1 MINRRFW
8 LSTVL
13 VCVTLLGVACG
24 SSEDRTPDLPSP
36 VSPPAIS
43 PTVIAAAPTQTPGA
57 PTLTPSP
64 TIPPTVTPMDSPP
77 PPAAT
82 GTATPTETP
91 GPYEHVIQA
100 GDTCLGIAYEYGHL
114 SPDVKRAIEK
124 LNGMADCSI
133 LPGPGNTIL
142 IPRPTPTATP
152 VGADLTQ
159 TAVATSMPPQVTL
172 EVAPSFAIR
181 TYVVQ
186 SGDTLSSIAILSD
199 SSLQQVCELNPLPN
213 GIDCG
218 GCQWQSPNC
227 CCPNPPVLS
236 AGKELNVPAPTPTPT
251 PTPTLTGSETPTST
265 PTHSAPQMIYPA
277 DGSTVTGPVR
287 LTWLSVGVLAED
299 EYYLVTL
306 RDETT
311 GATFNADTR
320 QLSLDIPAAYLP
332 ADGQAHT
339 FAWGVSVARLGN
351 DGLFY
356 PLGSA
361 LPEQR
366 FAWSGQP

>member
-1 MINRRFW
+1 MINRRIW
-8 LSTVL
+8 LISVMVVVGL
-13 VCVTLLGVACG
+13 SGAACG
-24 SSEDRTPDLPSP
+24 RGADRTSVSPSP
-36 VSPPAIS
+36 VSAPGVS
-43 PTVIAAAPTQTPGA
+43 PTVVAAAPTQTPGA
-57 PTLTPSP
+57 PAPTPSP

-77 PPAAT
+77 PPPAT
-82 GTATPTETP
+82 ATATPTETP
-91 GPYEHVIQA
+91 GPYVHVIQP

-114 SPDVKRAIEK
+114 SPDVKSAIEK
-124 LNGMADCSI
+124 LNEMADCSI

-142 IPRPTPTATP
+142 IPRPTPTATQ

-159 TAVATSMPPQVTL
+159 TAVATSLPPQVTL
-172 EVAPSFAIR
+172 AVGPSFSVQ

-186 SGDTLSSIAILSD
+186 EGDTLSSIAILSD
-199 SSLQQVCELNPLPN
+199 SSLQQVCELNPLPD

-227 CCPNPPVLS
+227 CCPNPPLLS
-236 AGKELNVPAPTPTPT
+236 AGQELNVPAPTPTPT
-251 PTPTLTGSETPTST
+251 ATPTLTGSETPTAT
-265 PTHSAPQMIYPA
+265 PTHSAPQMLYPA
-277 DGSTVTGPVR
+277 SGAAVSGPVR
-287 LTWLSVGVLAED
+287 LTWLSVGVLADD
-299 EYYLVTL
+299 EYYLITL
-306 RDETT
+306 HDETT
-311 GATFNADTR
+311 GAAFNADTR

-339 FAWGVSVARLGN
+339 FAWQVSVVRLGQ

-366 FAWSGQP
+366 FVWSSQP